1 MTTVDHSTDEQRSD
15 DEREEEALDANGED
29 GEEGDDFAE
38 PAEDEE
44 VEFDEEAEAEGED
57 LEEDID
63 AVVELSSREQSAR
76 SLEIRRA
83 IEERMEKRQLDE
95 DLDYLDMDFD
105 D

>member
-1 MTTVDHSTDEQRSD
+1 MLTTVDQGRSD
-15 DEREEEALDANGED
+15 DERADEELENSEEGSEEAED
-29 GEEGDDFAE
+29 SDEFAE

-44 VEFDEEAEAEGED
+44 VEFDEEGESD
-57 LEEDID
+57 GEELEEDID
-63 AVVELSSREQSAR
+63 AVVELSSKEQSAR